1 MISVHADG
9 GIDGFDPEAVT
20 EIRSRLASVR
30 EQGIRIGFAIESGS
44 RAWGFPSPDSD
55 YDCRFVF
62 IRPVEHHLALVSARD
77 VIEFPII
84 GDIDTGGWDLR
95 KALRLALKGN
105 AVVVEW
111 LKSPIAYEEEA
122 GFRSRLGAFLDRV
135 MVPEKVAAHYVGLM
149 RRHFQSHGED
159 VIKLKT
165 LLYALRPA
173 IALEWMRQRSY
184 RVLPP
189 MNMLECLETI
199 SVAPE
204 LRAAILDLVHVKKQ
218 TREMGVGLP
227 PALVQVFLQGALER
241 YSETLREFDR
251 DPDRDERAQHL
262 ADKFYVQEV
271 LQRDS

>member
-1 MISVHADG
+1 MHTDG
-9 GIDGFDPEAVT
+9 GIDGFDPEAVM

-30 EQGIRIGFAIESGS
+30 ERGICIGFAIESGS

-55 YDCRFVF
+55 YDCRFVY
-62 IRPVEHHLALVSARD
+62 IRPVEHHLSLVSARD
-77 VIEFPII
+77 VIEFPIV

-95 KALRLALKGN
+95 KALQLALKGN

-122 GFRSRLGAFLDRV
+122 GFRSRLGALLDLI

-149 RRHFQSHGED
+149 RQHFQNQGD
-159 VIKLKT
+159 DAIKLKK
-165 LLYALRPA
+165 LLYAVRPA

-251 DPDRDERAQHL
+251 DPDRDERGQHL